1 MEAIKECMNVN
12 LEHDAEGVIDMERSI
27 EQGCALMVQTA
38 KGLTIAS
45 HEDYARGT
53 EILKDIK
60 SRVKAVKEYWKGPKE
75 AANAAHKE
83 LVAREAQMLKPL
95 TEAEGIIKKAMLAY
109 DTEVKR
115 KRQEAEEAARKARE
129 AEAERLAALAA
140 KAAQD
145 GDEDTADVLL
155 DMAEEVPMQA
165 VAVEAAPVAKGVS
178 VRKTWKA
185 RVTDPKL
192 VPAYWDGMELRSINM
207 TALNN
212 IAKWRNG
219 EAKIP
224 GVEFYQEASM
234 SVRA

>member
-1 MEAIKECMNVN
+1 MEAIKTDNM
-12 LEHDAEGVIDMERSI
+12 MEAKL
-27 EQGCALMVQTA
+27 EQGGALMVQTA

-45 HEDYARGT
+45 HEDYAKGT

-60 SRVKAVKEYWKGPKE
+60 ARAKAVKEYWKGPKE

-115 KRQEAEEAARKARE
+115 KRQEAEEAARRARE
-129 AEAERLAALAA
+129 AEVRRMEALAE
-140 KAAQD
+140 KAAQS
-145 GDEDTADVLL
+145 GDEDAAEVLR
-155 DMAEEVPMQA
+155 DMAEEVPIGA
-165 VAVEAAPVAKGVS
+165 IAAEAAPVSKGVS
-178 VRKTWKA
+178 VRTTWKA

-192 VPAYWDGMELRSINM
+192 VPAYFDGIELRTINM
-207 TALNN
+207 AALNTL
-212 IAKWRNG
+212 AKWRNG
-219 EAKIP
+219 EAEIP
-224 GVEFYQEASM
+224 GVEFYQESNM